1 MTDVDMG
8 VGIDEEDDPIVCSYD
23 IFVKPHISDGRE
35 IYVLQ
40 FPNRDIDQRYSGSN
54 DAQPLKFRTK
64 PKAGMVEMDVPIDA
78 RRNYDK
84 DKGVKWGDAIKKSN
98 MVKGGEAMVCLV
110 DLELEARNQ
119 LAGGGRAQDQVD
131 PERVIPVDKN
141 SPTYFLGAF
150 QNDKLH
156 LTPID
161 HMVQMR
167 PQFHH
172 IDAYAEQE
180 KQNRPREGPAPR
192 ITEARAVHMTV
203 KSNIDG
209 EGDGSDDIGA
219 RIAAAQQEPWQ
230 KHRYVDEDHPAAW
243 DCYHEN
249 MFIYSEQLDESGKE
263 KELSTETVPK
273 LITGMDDMA
282 YIDTIS
288 APNNAAKMSRAK
300 VDAQTVDLDDDEE
313 DYHLKLSALK
323 RDYRNPIVSDK
334 NKKFQRHYQASS
346 AYREELAYLHIPSSP
361 MKQPL
366 QIHIETFNMAYL
378 APIHRPSSVRLTLR
392 LNLLDSHEEC
402 LVLAKANRLEIWRA
416 TEEGLEMAYSKP
428 IYGRISMLQK
438 IQPAGSKTD
447 HLFVGTVRAQYF
459 TVMWNPATQKL
470 DTMQSF
476 VDVSQESMRDSE
488 SRDRCLV
495 DPTGRLLVM
504 ELYEGVL
511 NLVKIVKP
519 RGGKTDYLDKP
530 EQVRISEMRV
540 RASAFLYTDT
550 KQPKLALLYQDA
562 REEVKL
568 ATYRMLDEK
577 GHLVTQF
584 DPARDREND
593 LDGLCL
599 GAMHIIP
606 VPKGADEGSKRYIFT
621 YLDDESKAV
630 VEYPL
635 DEAVLWAA
643 WEPIDERIIYWET
656 IMDFY
661 TFLTILVNGATV
673 TGMKVVKLGQVSKP
687 TSLENMGNG
696 IFYVGSHEADTQV
709 IRIDF
714 QSSPDQSIKV
724 LQKIPNIAP
733 ILDFTVM
740 DMGGRD
746 GETKLNEYS
755 SGQARLVTG
764 SGGFEGG
771 SLRSVRSG
779 VGLDDIGI
787 LAEMDGIRKVFA
799 LHSGPSLPNDTLV
812 VSFSTETRFFKF
824 DNEGEIEEIITAA
837 SGNQN
842 YVLLS
847 SNGRTLVSLS
857 IQRNLAQ
864 IAYQELGDDQAACV
878 HVSQVLGN
886 IGVVGLWKSGSVSL
900 LDIRTLNTIVSEKLR
915 RTDGASVPRDIALT
929 QILPPELSGPT
940 LFVSMEDG
948 VVLSFDVDK
957 DDYSLSSRKSI
968 VLGTRQAQLQILSR
982 DDTTFKIFAT
992 CEHPTLIYG
1001 SEGRTVYSAIT
1012 AEAAVAVCSFDGEA
1026 FPNSVVIA
1034 TADELK
1040 LAVIDN
1046 ERRTHVT
1053 TLPIGETVRRIA
1065 YSARERAFAIGSIK
1079 RELTKGQESITT
1091 SFRIVDEVMF
1101 GELGEPF
1108 YLPQNNEIIE
1118 SVIRA
1123 ELPTTYGDGELVE
1136 RFLVGTSFLHDTEIN
1151 IRGRLLIFA
1160 VNNDRTPHMI
1170 AERSLKGSC
1179 RCIGVLDGKIVA
1191 ALNKTVV
1198 MYDYEETSSASANLT
1213 KIATYRCSTCP
1224 IDIDITG
1231 NIIAV
1236 ADIMKSV
1243 ALVEYTPGVNG
1254 SPAKLQEVGRHSQ
1267 QVFAT
1272 SVAEVDTD
1280 TYLESDHDGN
1290 LIVLKR
1296 NREGVTEQD
1305 KLRLEVLCEMN
1316 LGEMVNRIK
1325 KVNIDI
1331 SKDALL
1337 IPRAFVGTTEG
1348 SIYLFSLIPPQ
1359 NQDILMRLQ
1368 SQLASLPT
1376 QSLSHPDSYPGTIE
1390 FSPGNLDF
1398 NRYRSYVSAVRET
1411 SEPFRFIDGDLIELF
1426 LDLRWDVQELLGKA
1440 LGVPAEDLRGLVEGL
1455 RRLR

>member
-1 MTDVDMG
+1 
-8 VGIDEEDDPIVCSYD
+8 
-23 IFVKPHISDGRE
+23 
-35 IYVLQ
+35 
-40 FPNRDIDQRYSGSN
+40 
-54 DAQPLKFRTK
+54 
-64 PKAGMVEMDVPIDA
+64 
-78 RRNYDK
+78 
-84 DKGVKWGDAIKKSN
+84 
-98 MVKGGEAMVCLV
+98 
-110 DLELEARNQ
+110 
-119 LAGGGRAQDQVD
+119 
-131 PERVIPVDKN
+131 
-141 SPTYFLGAF
+141 
-150 QNDKLH
+150 
-156 LTPID
+156 
-161 HMVQMR
+161 
-167 PQFHH
+167 
-172 IDAYAEQE
+172 
-180 KQNRPREGPAPR
+180 
-192 ITEARAVHMTV
+192 
-203 KSNIDG
+203 
-209 EGDGSDDIGA
+209 
-219 RIAAAQQEPWQ
+219 
-230 KHRYVDEDHPAAW
+230 
-243 DCYHEN
+243 
-249 MFIYSEQLDESGKE
+249 
-263 KELSTETVPK
+263 
-273 LITGMDDMA
+273 
-282 YIDTIS
+282 
-288 APNNAAKMSRAK
+288 
-300 VDAQTVDLDDDEE
+300 
-313 DYHLKLSALK
+313 
-323 RDYRNPIVSDK
+323 
-334 NKKFQRHYQASS
+334 
-346 AYREELAYLHIPSSP
+346 

-504 ELYEGVL
+504 ELYEESVESGEDCEAA
-511 NLVKIVKP
+511 
-519 RGGKTDYLDKP
+519 GG
-530 EQVRISEMRV
+530 
-540 RASAFLYTDT
+540 
-550 KQPKLALLYQDA
+550 QDGLFGQA
-562 REEVKL
+562 GTGEDLGDEGEGSREEQMREARGIFVRN
-568 ATYRMLDEK
+568 ATTAKANM
-577 GHLVTQF
+577 GGLVVVGET
-584 DPARDREND
+584 
-593 LDGLCL
+593 
-599 GAMHIIP
+599 
-606 VPKGADEGSKRYIFT
+606 KFT

-643 WEPIDERIIYWET
+643 WEPIDERNYLLGDDYGFFIRFDDTGQWCYRHWNESCET
-656 IMDFY
+656 RSGFEAY
-661 TFLTILVNGATV
+661 FLGEYGERYL
-673 TGMKVVKLGQVSKP
+673 L
-687 TSLENMGNG
+687 
-696 IFYVGSHEADTQV
+696 H
-709 IRIDF
+709 F

-733 ILDFTVM
+733 ILDFTVIM

-824 DNEGEIEEIITAA
+824 DNEGEIEEVETVRNLSATAETLLTYNLDNG
-837 SGNQN
+837 SLRKPKN

-1065 YSARERAFAIGSIK
+1065 YSARERGFC
-1079 RELTKGQESITT
+1079 
-1091 SFRIVDEVMF
+1091 
-1101 GELGEPF
+1101 
-1108 YLPQNNEIIE
+1108 NW
-1118 SVIRA
+1118 
-1123 ELPTTYGDGELVE
+1123 
-1136 RFLVGTSFLHDTEIN
+1136 
-1151 IRGRLLIFA
+1151 
-1160 VNNDRTPHMI
+1160 
-1170 AERSLKGSC
+1170 
-1179 RCIGVLDGKIVA
+1179 
-1191 ALNKTVV
+1191 
-1198 MYDYEETSSASANLT
+1198 
-1213 KIATYRCSTCP
+1213 
-1224 IDIDITG
+1224 
-1231 NIIAV
+1231 
-1236 ADIMKSV
+1236 
-1243 ALVEYTPGVNG
+1243 
-1254 SPAKLQEVGRHSQ
+1254 
-1267 QVFAT
+1267 
-1272 SVAEVDTD
+1272 
-1280 TYLESDHDGN
+1280 
-1290 LIVLKR
+1290 
-1296 NREGVTEQD
+1296 
-1305 KLRLEVLCEMN
+1305 
-1316 LGEMVNRIK
+1316 
-1325 KVNIDI
+1325 
-1331 SKDALL
+1331 
-1337 IPRAFVGTTEG
+1337 
-1348 SIYLFSLIPPQ
+1348 IYQ
-1359 NQDILMRLQ
+1359 
-1368 SQLASLPT
+1368 T
-1376 QSLSHPDSYPGTIE
+1376 
-1390 FSPGNLDF
+1390 
-1398 NRYRSYVSAVRET
+1398 
-1411 SEPFRFIDGDLIELF
+1411 
-1426 LDLRWDVQELLGKA
+1426 
-1440 LGVPAEDLRGLVEGL
+1440 
-1455 RRLR
+1455 